1 MAANYIIIMKCVFLV
16 CLMATMMLAGGVSQ
30 NFNIKCDSHASEIC
44 ESPSLEEIASLVN
57 GQPSLYLMIDI
68 RILELYLNVAVNF
81 SNLSSLTISG
91 EPDNNIMTTI
101 ICISR
106 GSLCILD

>member
-1 MAANYIIIMKCVFLV
+1 
-16 CLMATMMLAGGVSQ
+16 MMHVEGVSQ
-30 NFNIKCDSHASEIC
+30 NFNITCDSHASEIC
-44 ESPSLEEIASLVN
+44 QSPSLEEITSLVV
-57 GQPSLYLMIDI
+57 GQPSDLMIDI

-91 EPDNNIMTTI
+91 EPDNMTTI
-101 ICISR
+101 ICMSK